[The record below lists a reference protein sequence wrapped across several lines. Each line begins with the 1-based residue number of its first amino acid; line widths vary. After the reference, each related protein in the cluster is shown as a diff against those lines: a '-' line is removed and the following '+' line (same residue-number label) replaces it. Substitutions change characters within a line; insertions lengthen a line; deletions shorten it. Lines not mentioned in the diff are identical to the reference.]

1 MKALIQGAGISGLAC
16 ARVLDER
23 GWDVTIVEA
32 ATAPRTGGYMI
43 DFFGPGWEAA
53 ARLGVIDEIRRRG
66 HDYRRLVTRD
76 ASGRVTARIG
86 LDLVRAAAR
95 GRFTSI
101 LREDVELSL
110 RAGLPARID
119 QRFGVSV
126 AELTR
131 RRSGVEATL
140 TDGTGIEADLVL
152 GCDGLSSGLRS
163 LLFGPANE
171 FVLDLGYRVGGG
183 HFHAPGIGG
192 RLGGDVF
199 LSDVKGE
206 QFGMYAVDDDWVAGF
221 AVERSARGLP
231 EDPAAWIAGIARRN
245 GPLASA
251 VAEAEVETPYIDRV
265 AQSVVPRWRLGG
277 TLLMGDAAHAVSL
290 LAGQGA
296 SLAIAGA
303 VALGDAL
310 DSATGLDDGLA
321 AYESTWRGK
330 VEQVQ
335 RSARRSASTFIP
347 SSELGL
353 RLRRLGLRAAGLPI
367 VSKFVGRLSG
377 GAPTHSGTTKVPA

>member
-152 GCDGLSSGLRS
+152 GCDGLSSG
-163 LLFGPANE
+163 
-171 FVLDLGYRVGGG
+171 
-183 HFHAPGIGG
+183 
-192 RLGGDVF
+192 
-199 LSDVKGE
+199 
-206 QFGMYAVDDDWVAGF
+206 
-221 AVERSARGLP
+221 SAASCSVRP
-231 EDPAAWIAGIARRN
+231 TSSCWI
-245 GPLASA
+245 
-251 VAEAEVETPYIDRV
+251 
-265 AQSVVPRWRLGG
+265 
-277 TLLMGDAAHAVSL
+277 
-290 LAGQGA
+290 
-296 SLAIAGA
+296 
-303 VALGDAL
+303 
-310 DSATGLDDGLA
+310 SATGSAVGT
-321 AYESTWRGK
+321 ST
-330 VEQVQ
+330 
-335 RSARRSASTFIP
+335 RRAS
-347 SSELGL
+347 
-353 RLRRLGLRAAGLPI
+353 AAGWAGTC
-367 VSKFVGRLSG
+367 SS
-377 GAPTHSGTTKVPA
+377 PT

>member
-1 MKALIQGAGISGLAC
+1 M
-16 ARVLDER
+16 LDER

-32 ATAPRTGGYMI
+32 ATGPRTGGYMI
-43 DFFGPGWEAA
+43 DFFVPGWEAA
-53 ARLGVIDEIRRRG
+53 ARLGAIDEIRRRG

-76 ASGRVTARIG
+76 ASGRVSAKID
-86 LDLVRAAAR
+86 LDVVRAPAR

-131 RRSGVEATL
+131 RPSGVEATL

-206 QFGMYAVDDDWVAGF
+206 QFGCT
-221 AVERSARGLP
+221 RSATTGSPASPWDAPRGGCP
-231 EDPAAWIAGIARRN
+231 RTRPPGSRGSRAATARS
-245 GPLASA
+245 PTLW
-251 VAEAEVETPYIDRV
+251 
-265 AQSVVPRWRLGG
+265 PRRRSRPPTSTGWPSRSCR
-277 TLLMGDAAHAVSL
+277 A
-290 LAGQGA
+290 GA
-296 SLAIAGA
+296 S
-303 VALGDAL
+303 
-310 DSATGLDDGLA
+310 
-321 AYESTWRGK
+321 EERC
-330 VEQVQ
+330 
-335 RSARRSASTFIP
+335 
-347 SSELGL
+347 
-353 RLRRLGLRAAGLPI
+353 
-367 VSKFVGRLSG
+367 
-377 GAPTHSGTTKVPA
+377 